1 MTIEC
6 WTVIHRV
13 TEPIR
18 HAAPIRHIV
27 SRFAHASPPLHAKPL
42 VHALHPVQAALP
54 QAHTWV
60 ATVCRALPAA
70 AVGSGL
76 LIPHPVDRL
85 PVPPVPPPT
94 ITAPQ
99 PTFTP
104 PPAFFVPIPFPQSIR
119 FAPPVSPTA
128 DNPALPRSAVA
139 EPSSIALLLSS
150 LAGLALVP
158 AMRQWR
164 RRQRHGDRRSSP
176 EADAPGMPIT
186 NR

>member
-6 WTVIHRV
+6 WTVIHHV

-18 HAAPIRHIV
+18 RAAPIRHIV
-27 SRFAHASPPLHAKPL
+27 SRLVHTGKPVHTGPLM
-42 VHALHPVQAALP
+42 HALHPVQAALP
-54 QAHTWV
+54 HAHTWV
-60 ATVCRALPAA
+60 EIVCRALPAA
-70 AVGSGL
+70 AVGGGL

-85 PVPPVPPPT
+85 PVPPVPPPA

-99 PTFTP
+99 PTFTQP
-104 PPAFFVPIPFPQSIR
+104 PSFFVPIPFPRSVR

-128 DNPALPRSAVA
+128 DKPAPPRSVVA

-164 RRQRHGDRRSSP
+164 RQQRHGDRRSLP
-176 EADAPGMPIT
+176 EADAPGMPMSK
-186 NR
+186 R